1 MKFIT
6 YQQYIEYL
14 RNNKNLKLKEKDV
27 TYQIYPLEE
36 NEIYHPKRIETIDKK
51 HDKMF
56 RHILSRKKEMI
67 HFLNEFLALKQ
78 SIKPEQLMQCHTD
91 FITKQYKEKHCDLIY
106 QLKQKPVYFLVEHQ
120 STIDQDMPLRIW
132 EYVGQIMRKE
142 SIVQRTYLRKDK
154 VYPVVVPIVIYTGFQ
169 KWKVKTNFAQS
180 QYPSPNYEDYK
191 INLEYNLIAV
201 QDYTL
206 EELLEKRTLFASI
219 MIIEKCRGIEE
230 LNQQINKIVE
240 VIDDPKDLEA
250 LAEIITNIIV
260 FRIGQ
265 EKAKQL
271 LEKIRRKGEL
281 GMSPV
286 TKMLFDLEYKNWKK
300 GLREGIK
307 KGKEEGI
314 KEGIKDGKIKTI
326 KNMIQ
331 SGESEEKII
340 KYTEISKEELRQIKR
355 RWIASC

>member
-36 NEIYHPKRIETIDKK
+36 NEIYHPKRIKTIDKK

-67 HFLNEFLALKQ
+67 HFLNEFLGLKQ
-78 SIKPEQLMQCHTD
+78 TIKPEQLMQCHTD

-180 QYPSPNYEDYK
+180 QYQSPNYEDYK

-206 EELLEKRTLFASI
+206 EELLEKKTLFASI
-219 MIIEKCRGIEE
+219 MIIEKCRGLEE

-300 GLREGIK
+300 GLREGMK
-307 KGKEEGI
+307 KGKE
-314 KEGIKDGKIKTI
+314 EGIKDGKIKTI

-355 RWIASC
+355 KLIASC